1 MGNGRTRTH
10 SVLARAAAVLLAFL
24 MGSGIP
30 SASVHADGQEAA
42 KEKEVT
48 SGQQLSGETQDSSPE
63 HHKFIRYNGDDSYT
77 LTLNVKGMYDSEKV
91 TPKLDVL
98 LIVDRSGSMDEK
110 YGSGNSAP
118 TRMEKLQEVD

>member
-30 SASVHADGQEAA
+30 SASVHADRQEAA

-48 SGQQLSGETQDSSPE
+48 SGQQLS
-63 HHKFIRYNGDDSYT
+63 
-77 LTLNVKGMYDSEKV
+77 
-91 TPKLDVL
+91 
-98 LIVDRSGSMDEK
+98 
-110 YGSGNSAP
+110 
-118 TRMEKLQEVD
+118 